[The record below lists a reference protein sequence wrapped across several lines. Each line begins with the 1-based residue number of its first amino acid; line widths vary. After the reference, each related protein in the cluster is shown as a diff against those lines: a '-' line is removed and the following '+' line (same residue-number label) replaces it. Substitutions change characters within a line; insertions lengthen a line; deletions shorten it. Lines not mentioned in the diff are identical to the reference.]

1 MALKIHYIEDDGE
14 RRELL
19 SGEDLCWAALQ
30 GDDAL
35 VQRCLDAHVS
45 LESTSRDGWTPLLTA
60 AFHGH
65 LRVTQMLASARANLE
80 ATSSFGRT
88 PIMCAASGGHKEIV
102 DVLRRLG
109 ADLKRADMTG
119 ATALTYAQLVGDE
132 GIITSVAGKSK
143 SIKAHSAVESSALKR
158 SGDDGLPLL
167 DAAHWRQIAELRR
180 LLSENASAER
190 VNAVNSVGE
199 TALMHAACDVQGVE
213 LLLAHGADVHLTNT
227 YGWTALSFAAMHGN
241 VKVAASL
248 LEALADPYS
257 RSHDGRSALDLAR
270 EHDHERGVVE
280 LLEARYAHDV
290 HEAHSAAARLAELD
304 QTARAQAAQA
314 RRRALQLQATAARRK
329 MLERSKEAGR
339 QVAGSVLFDAARDG
353 RVEVLEACTYGGN
366 DADLDG
372 RDSQGSTPLI
382 AAAINGHAGAVRALL
397 EVRLQSLA
405 QAEAAASAFETTT
418 DNATALAVH
427 RKRDEARA
435 RLHGMLT
442 ASTRNGWTAA
452 LWGAH
457 YGHADVLAALIDA
470 GADLETTTP
479 DGRTALDLARHS
491 PMPSHARAVEVLTAA
506 LAKTPG
512 QNVGAQSA
520 LGDTDLR
527 QHLVRL

>member
-1 MALKIHYIEDDGE
+1 MKHTGPVDSFIHAAGHMALTIRYVEDDGE

-65 LRVTQMLASARANLE
+65 LRVTQMLANARANLE

-143 SIKAHSAVESSALKR
+143 SNKGQRAVES
-158 SGDDGLPLL
+158 GDDDLPLL

-180 LLSENASAER
+180 LLSDNASAER

-213 LLLAHGADVHLTNT
+213 LLLAHGADVHLANV
-227 YGWTALSFAAMHGN
+227 YGWTALSFAAMHGT

-248 LEALADPYS
+248 LEALADPYI

-270 EHDHERGVVE
+270 EHDHERGVVQ

-290 HEAHSAAARLAELD
+290 HETQSEAARLAELD
-304 QTARAQAAQA
+304 ETARAEAAQA
-314 RRRALQLQATAARRK
+314 RRRALQLQATTARRE

-353 RVEVLEACTYGGN
+353 RVEVLEACTYDGN

-397 EVRLQSLA
+397 EVRLQSVA
-405 QAEAAASAFETTT
+405 QTEAAASALETTT
-418 DNATALAVH
+418 TDIAAALVVH

-435 RLHGMLT
+435 RLHRMLT

-470 GADLETTTP
+470 GANLETTTP

-506 LAKTPG
+506 LAKTLD
-512 QNVGAQSA
+512 Q
-520 LGDTDLR
+520 
-527 QHLVRL
+527 

>member
-1 MALKIHYIEDDGE
+1 MALTIPVHYIEDDGE

-143 SIKAHSAVESSALKR
+143 SIKAQSAVESSALKR
-158 SGDDGLPLL
+158 SGDDDLPLL

-280 LLEARYAHDV
+280 LLEATRPIV
-290 HEAHSAAARLAELD
+290 
-304 QTARAQAAQA
+304 
-314 RRRALQLQATAARRK
+314 RRR
-329 MLERSKEAGR
+329 G
-339 QVAGSVLFDAARDG
+339 
-353 RVEVLEACTYGGN
+353 
-366 DADLDG
+366 
-372 RDSQGSTPLI
+372 
-382 AAAINGHAGAVRALL
+382 
-397 EVRLQSLA
+397 
-405 QAEAAASAFETTT
+405 
-418 DNATALAVH
+418 
-427 RKRDEARA
+427 
-435 RLHGMLT
+435 
-442 ASTRNGWTAA
+442 
-452 LWGAH
+452 
-457 YGHADVLAALIDA
+457 
-470 GADLETTTP
+470 
-479 DGRTALDLARHS
+479 
-491 PMPSHARAVEVLTAA
+491 
-506 LAKTPG
+506 
-512 QNVGAQSA
+512 
-520 LGDTDLR
+520 
-527 QHLVRL
+527 